1 MIPDWM
7 QHLATHAPNAQL
19 SSMTLRGEP
28 SSDPRHAAVLIV
40 IGPRDE
46 HGEVIVIER
55 AQGPDPHSGQIAF
68 PGGQV
73 ETADTSMVETAL
85 REAHEE
91 VGLDPQSVT
100 VIAELP
106 RLWLPPSGFFVTPI
120 LAWWNS
126 PHELQVNDV
135 DEVHAVHRIALT
147 QIIDPENRGQ
157 VQAGNGYV
165 GPAFILESMTVWG
178 FTGALLSEIVDLA
191 GWAVPWDTSRVYSL
205 DSL

>member
-7 QHLATHAPNAQL
+7 KHLATHAPNAQL
-19 SSMTLRGEP
+19 ASMTLRGEP

-46 HGEVIVIER
+46 HGEVVVIER

-73 ETADTSMVETAL
+73 EPADSSMVETAL

-91 VGLDPQSVT
+91 VGLDPASIT

-126 PHELQVNDV
+126 PHELLVNDAH
-135 DEVHAVHRIALT
+135 EVHAVHRIPLV
-147 QIIDPENRGQ
+147 QLIDPENRFQ
-157 VQAGNGYV
+157 VRAGNGYV

-191 GWAVPWDTSRVYSL
+191 GWAVPWDTSRVHSL